1 MRQNSLSLLA
11 GLGLWASTCSA
22 VTLFAADSL
31 GNVTTLSLTGSGH
44 NYSLTVTARTAE
56 CEANPSWLGVDKA
69 SRVLYCLDRGVSTST
84 SGSLNSFSIG
94 SDGALTRLDRVD
106 APLSGVAG
114 GIITTHTGAR
124 ACVSASYNRSAAAVY
139 ALGEN
144 GDLPGTGPVQQ
155 FFPTLN
161 QTGPVA
167 SRQDRSYLHD
177 VIFDPTNKYV
187 VLMDLG
193 GDLGRVYTYDE
204 NTVAPIVEVDGLV
217 ADPGTGPRHGVF
229 HTLKNGKV
237 FFFFNG
243 ELDQK
248 VYSYHVKYTKTGLSF
263 KKVFEIPSIDASL
276 PATQAPTSEIALSP
290 DKRFLV
296 VSNREK
302 SFRDSPILGSGPSD
316 TLSTFKIKSDGTLER
331 VQLAPSGGWSPR
343 QFSFNKKG
351 DMIAVGHQNNRT
363 VVIWKRDIK
372 SGKIISEEDG
382 GKLGQVT
389 LTGPVVATIWDE

>member
-1 MRQNSLSLLA
+1 MRRDLLA
-11 GLGLWASTCSA
+11 ALGLWAPLCNA
-22 VTLFAADSL
+22 VTLFAADSG
-31 GNVTTLSLTGSGH
+31 GNVTTLSFTGAGS
-44 NYSLTVTARTAE
+44 NYTLSVTAKTSG
-56 CEANPSWLGVDKA
+56 CEDNPSWLSVDKA
-69 SRVLYCLDRGVSTST
+69 SRVLYCLDRGASSST
-84 SGSLNSFSIG
+84 SGSLNSFSIEE
-94 SDGALTRLDRVD
+94 SGALTRLGRVL

-114 GIITTHTGAR
+114 GIVTTSKGAR
-124 ACVSASYNRSAAAVY
+124 ACIGSNRSAAAVY
-139 ALGEN
+139 ALGDH
-144 GDLPGTGPVQQ
+144 GALPGTGPLQQ
-155 FFPTLN
+155 IFPTLN
-161 QTGPVA
+161 QTGPVP

-177 VIFDPTNKYV
+177 VIIDPTNQYL

-193 GDLGRVYTYDE
+193 GDLGRVYTYNED
-204 NTVAPIVEVDGLV
+204 TVAPIVEVDGLRT
-217 ADPGTGPRHGVF
+217 APGTGPRHGVF
-229 HTLKNGKV
+229 KTMDNGDV

-248 VYSYHVKYTKTGLSF
+248 VYSYRVTYTKTGLSF
-263 KKVFEIPSIDASL
+263 EKVFEIPAIDASL
-276 PATQAPTSEIALSP
+276 PATLAPTSEIALSP

-296 VSNREK
+296 VSSREK

-316 TLSTFKIKSDGTLER
+316 TLSTFRIKHDGTLEL

-363 VVIWKRDIK
+363 LVIWKRDIR
-372 SGKIISEEDG
+372 SGKIILEEDG

>member
-1 MRQNSLSLLA
+1 MRRDLLTA
-11 GLGLWASTCSA
+11 LGLWAPLCNA
-22 VTLFAADSL
+22 VTLFAADSG
-31 GNVTTLSLTGSGH
+31 GNVTTLSFTGTGS
-44 NYSLTVTARTAE
+44 NYTLSVTAKTSE
-56 CEANPSWLGVDKA
+56 CEVNPSWISVDKA
-69 SRVLYCLDRGVSTST
+69 SRVLYCLDRGASSST
-84 SGSLNSFSIG
+84 SGSLNSFSIEE
-94 SDGALTRLDRVD
+94 SGALTRLDRVL

-114 GIITTHTGAR
+114 GIITTSKGAR
-124 ACVSASYNRSAAAVY
+124 ACISSNRSAAAVF
-139 ALGEN
+139 ALGDH
-144 GDLPGTGPVQQ
+144 GALPGTGPLQQ
-155 FFPTLN
+155 IFPTLN
-161 QTGPVA
+161 QTGPVP

-177 VIFDPTNKYV
+177 VIIDPTNQYL

-204 NTVAPIVEVDGLV
+204 DTVAPIVEVDGLKT
-217 ADPGTGPRHGVF
+217 APGTGPRHGVF
-229 HTLKNGKV
+229 KTMDNGDV

-248 VYSYHVKYTKTGLSF
+248 VYSYRVTYTKTGLSF
-263 KKVFEIPSIDASL
+263 EKVFEIPAIDASL
-276 PATQAPTSEIALSP
+276 PATLAPTSEIALSP

-316 TLSTFKIKSDGTLER
+316 TLSTFRIKHDGTLEL

-363 VVIWKRDIK
+363 VVIWKRDIR
-372 SGKIISEEDG
+372 SGKIILEEDG

-389 LTGPVVATIWDE
+389 LTGAVVATIWDE